1 MKSFCVLAVLI
12 LFLSVLHTTVYADM
26 CICPRIMDPVCGSD
40 LQSYNNK
47 CLLDC
52 EAKSVKGRS
61 IQLRVLKKGRCDEH
75 DYFE

>member
-1 MKSFCVLAVLI
+1 MKYFCVLTILIVLLSI
-12 LFLSVLHTTVYADM
+12 LYTVNADP

-47 CLLDC
+47 CLLEC

-61 IQLRVLKKGRCDEH
+61 IQLRVLKKGRCDER

>member
-1 MKSFCVLAVLI
+1 MKYFCVFTILVVL
-12 LFLSVLHTTVYADM
+12 LSVLCTVKADM
-26 CICPRIMDPVCGSD
+26 CPCPRIMDPVCGSD

-52 EAKSVKGRS
+52 QAKSAKGRS